1 MDVGRAFSFPFR
13 DPDWVVKFLVGAV
26 FVLLSVVLVGI
37 PFLVGYMVEVVRR
50 VAAGEAEPLPA
61 WENLGEKFGRG
72 LVLLAIFAPL
82 IAPADP
88 LAIDYA
94 HPAAPPGAG
103 GHLLGTDAVGRD
115 ILARLIYGTRISLQV
130 GLVAVGIAATL
141 GTTVGL
147 AAGYYGGWVDSV
159 LMRTVDVFLAF
170 PVIVLAIGIIAVLG
184 PSLGNVVIALGLVA
198 WTTYARVVRGQ
209 VLVLRELD
217 FVHAARAMGVGDW
230 RILTRHILPNTLAPI
245 IVLATVGMATA
256 IIAEAA
262 LSFLGLGVQ
271 PPTPSWGT
279 MLNEGRGFL
288 RTAPHISTFP
298 GLAIM
303 LTVLG
308 FNFLGDGLRDAL
320 DPRL

>member
-1 MDVGRAFSFPFR
+1 MGDRASPLR
-13 DPDWVVKFLVGAV
+13 TAAAARALPGGARHESSWAAAWRR
-26 FVLLSVVLVGI
+26 LRRHRLAMLGLGIIVGI
-37 PFLVGYMVEVVRR
+37 
-50 VAAGEAEPLPA
+50 
-61 WENLGEKFGRG
+61 
-72 LVLLAIFAPL
+72 VLLAIFAPL

-230 RILTRHILPNTLAPI
+230 RLLTRHILPNTLAPI

>member
-1 MDVGRAFSFPFR
+1 MQRSIRASATR
-13 DPDWVVKFLVGAV
+13 EAAAV
-26 FVLLSVVLVGI
+26 AAAQE
-37 PFLVGYMVEVVRR
+37 GYWRAAWRRLRRHR
-50 VAAGEAEPLPA
+50 VAMAG
-61 WENLGEKFGRG
+61 LGIIAAF
-72 LVLLAIFAPL
+72 VALAALAPL
-82 IAPADP
+82 VSPHDP
-88 LAIDYA
+88 LTIDYA

-103 GHLLGTDAVGRD
+103 GHPLGTDAVGRD
-115 ILARLIYGTRISLQV
+115 ILARLIFGTRVSLQV
-130 GLVAVGIAATL
+130 GVVAVGIAVSL
-141 GTTVGL
+141 GTAAGL
-147 AAGYYGGWVDSV
+147 AAGYYGGALDAA

-170 PVIVLAIGIIAVLG
+170 PVIVLAIAIIAVLG
-184 PSLGNVVIALGLVA
+184 PSLVNVMIALGLVA

-209 VLVLRELD
+209 VLVLRELE
-217 FVHAARAMGVGDW
+217 FVQAARAMGGSDG
-230 RILTRHILPNTLAPI
+230 RIILRHVLPNALAPV
-245 IVLATVGMATA
+245 IVLATLGMATA

-288 RTAPHISTFP
+288 RTAPHISTLP

-303 LTVLG
+303 VTVLG

>member
-1 MDVGRAFSFPFR
+1 MHSVAPAMLQTAAAAHESYWAAAWRRLRRHRLAMLG
-13 DPDWVVKFLVGAV
+13 LGIIGA
-26 FVLLSVVLVGI
+26 I
-37 PFLVGYMVEVVRR
+37 
-50 VAAGEAEPLPA
+50 
-61 WENLGEKFGRG
+61 
-72 LVLLAIFAPL
+72 VLLAIFAPVVS
-82 IAPADP
+82 PQDP

-94 HPAAPPGAG
+94 HTAAPPGVG

-115 ILARLIYGTRISLQV
+115 ILSRLIYGTRISLQV
-130 GLVAVGIAATL
+130 GIVAVGIASSL
-141 GTTVGL
+141 GTAVGL
-147 AAGYYGGWVDSV
+147 AAGYHGGVVDSV
-159 LMRTVDVFLAF
+159 LMRAVDVFLAF
-170 PVIVLAIGIIAVLG
+170 PVIVLAIAIIAVLG
-184 PSLGNVVIALGLVA
+184 PSLVNVIIALGLVA

-217 FVHAARAMGVGDW
+217 FVQAARAIGTSDAKIIV
-230 RILTRHILPNTLAPI
+230 RHILPNTLAPI
-245 IVLATVGMATA
+245 IVLATVGMAAA

>member
-1 MDVGRAFSFPFR
+1 MRSSIRASATPDGVAGASAPAAHESYWATTWRRLRRHRLAMVG
-13 DPDWVVKFLVGAV
+13 L
-26 FVLLSVVLVGI
+26 GI
-37 PFLVGYMVEVVRR
+37 I
-50 VAAGEAEPLPA
+50 AGII
-61 WENLGEKFGRG
+61 
-72 LVLLAIFAPL
+72 LLAIFAPL
-82 IAPADP
+82 VSPADP

-94 HPAAPPGAG
+94 HPAAPPGTAG
-103 GHLLGTDAVGRD
+103 HVLGTDAVGRD

-130 GLVAVGIAATL
+130 GVVAVGIAVSL
-141 GTTVGL
+141 GTAVGL
-147 AAGYYGGWVDSV
+147 IAGYRGGVVDNL

-170 PVIVLAIGIIAVLG
+170 PVIVLAIAIIAVLG
-184 PSLGNVVIALGLVA
+184 PNLVNVMIAIGLVA

-209 VLVLRELD
+209 VLVLREYD
-217 FVHAARAMGVGDW
+217 FVHAAHAMGSSDT
-230 RILTRHILPNTLAPI
+230 RIIIRHILPNTLAPI

-279 MLNEGRGFL
+279 MLDEGRGFL

>member
-1 MDVGRAFSFPFR
+1 MRSSIRASATLDAAAMAAPAAHEGYWATAWRRLRRHRVAMVGLAIIAGII
-13 DPDWVVKFLVGAV
+13 LLAV
-26 FVLLSVVLVGI
+26 FA
-37 PFLVGYMVEVVRR
+37 PF
-50 VAAGEAEPLPA
+50 
-61 WENLGEKFGRG
+61 
-72 LVLLAIFAPL
+72 IS
-82 IAPADP
+82 PADP

-94 HPAAPPGAG
+94 HPAAPPGTAG
-103 GHLLGTDAVGRD
+103 HVLGTDAVGRD
-115 ILARLIYGTRISLQV
+115 ILARLIYGTRVSLQV
-130 GLVAVGIAATL
+130 GIVAVGIAASL
-141 GTTVGL
+141 GTSVGL
-147 AAGYYGGWVDSV
+147 IAGYRGGLVDNL

-170 PVIVLAIGIIAVLG
+170 PVIVLAIAIIAVLG
-184 PSLGNVVIALGLVA
+184 PDLVNVMIAIGLVA

-209 VLVLRELD
+209 VLVLREQD
-217 FVHAARAMGVGDW
+217 FVHAARAIGTSDA
-230 RILTRHILPNTLAPI
+230 RIIVRHILPNSLAPI

-288 RTAPHISTFP
+288 RTAPHISTLP

>member
-1 MDVGRAFSFPFR
+1 MPRAAAEATAR
-13 DPDWVVKFLVGAV
+13 HE
-26 FVLLSVVLVGI
+26 
-37 PFLVGYMVEVVRR
+37 GYWRAAWRR
-50 VAAGEAEPLPA
+50 LRRHRLAMAG
-61 WENLGEKFGRG
+61 LGMIA
-72 LVLLAIFAPL
+72 LIVLLALFAPYVS
-82 IAPADP
+82 PADP

-94 HPAAPPGAG
+94 HPAAPPGAP

-130 GLVAVGIAATL
+130 GVVAVGIAASL
-141 GTTVGL
+141 GTVVGL
-147 AAGYYGGWVDSV
+147 TAGYYGGVVDNI

-170 PVIVLAIGIIAVLG
+170 PVIVLAIAIIAVLG
-184 PSLGNVVIALGLVA
+184 PSLVNVMIALGLVA

-217 FVHAARAMGVGDW
+217 FVQAARALGTGDV
-230 RILTRHILPNTLAPI
+230 RILLRHILPNVVAPI
-245 IVLATVGMATA
+245 IVLATVGMAAA

-279 MLNEGRGFL
+279 MLNEGRAFL
-288 RTAPHISTFP
+288 RTAPHISTLP

>member
-1 MDVGRAFSFPFR
+1 MRSSIRASATLSGTAAAPAT
-13 DPDWVVKFLVGAV
+13 GAHDGYWAAAWRR
-26 FVLLSVVLVGI
+26 LRRHRLAMLGLAIIAGI
-37 PFLVGYMVEVVRR
+37 
-50 VAAGEAEPLPA
+50 
-61 WENLGEKFGRG
+61 
-72 LVLLAIFAPL
+72 VLLAVFAPVVS
-82 IAPADP
+82 PADP

-94 HPAAPPGAG
+94 HAAVPPGVAG
-103 GHLLGTDAVGRD
+103 HPLGTDAVGRD
-115 ILARLIYGTRISLQV
+115 ILARLIFGTRISLQV
-130 GLVAVGIAATL
+130 GFIAVGIAATI

-147 AAGYYGGWVDSV
+147 VAGYRGGVIDNV
-159 LMRTVDVFLAF
+159 LMRTVDVFIAF
-170 PVIVLAIGIIAVLG
+170 PVIVLAIAIIAVLG
-184 PSLGNVVIALGLVA
+184 PNLVNVIIALGLVA

-209 VLVLRELD
+209 VLVLREQD
-217 FVHAARAMGVGDW
+217 FVQAARAMGTSDG
-230 RILTRHILPNTLAPI
+230 RIIVRHILPNTLAPI
-245 IVLATVGMATA
+245 IVLATVGIAAA

-303 LTVLG
+303 VTVLG